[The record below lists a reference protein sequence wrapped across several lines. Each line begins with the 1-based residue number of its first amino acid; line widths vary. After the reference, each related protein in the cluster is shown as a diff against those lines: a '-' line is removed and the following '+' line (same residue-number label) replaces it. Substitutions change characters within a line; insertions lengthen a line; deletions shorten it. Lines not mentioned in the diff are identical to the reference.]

1 MLVPGILEPSFG
13 KLRPCTTLR
22 EILYSISEVPAISS
36 TLDLFFRG
44 CVHTWLFSTTVAPV
58 LTPLVLDR
66 YDSCS
71 SRASRSS
78 IEKLRSCT
86 VLREI
91 LNFTSEVPSISSTS
105 YLSSEF
111 AFTHGFSRGVVYHLR
126 PCSDASGPRPSRLLL
141 VSSIRALLRSCV
153 DAWFL
158 ESIPTMLTTTL
169 ILNHHC
175 FCSSRASQSS
185 VGELRSSTIFREIL
199 CPIYINTTGILD
211 RKKALTSRA
220 SWTSL
225 ENFCSYTALNEVA
238 SILGLSQNSPSHT
251 TESDCHIVCSHC

>member
-36 TLDLFFRG
+36 TLDLFVRG
-44 CVHTWLFSTTVAPV
+44 CVHAWLFSTTVAPV

-91 LNFTSEVPSISSTS
+91 LNFTSEVPSISSTL

-153 DAWFL
+153 DARFL
-158 ESIPTMLTTTL
+158 
-169 ILNHHC
+169 
-175 FCSSRASQSS
+175 
-185 VGELRSSTIFREIL
+185 
-199 CPIYINTTGILD
+199 
-211 RKKALTSRA
+211 
-220 SWTSL
+220 
-225 ENFCSYTALNEVA
+225 
-238 SILGLSQNSPSHT
+238 
-251 TESDCHIVCSHC
+251 